1 MIIQPLNEEE
11 SRMQENNDLQFEANY
26 VSTDDDD
33 EMSSGDHALLVNET
47 GLINVR
53 TTNIEVDDSN
63 NDRQYFGTNGAV
75 LVRDENNGSIVLQR
89 NEYSDRSVK
98 RENA

>member
-1 MIIQPLNEEE
+1 M
-11 SRMQENNDLQFEANY
+11 
-26 VSTDDDD
+26 STDDDD

-63 NDRQYFGTNGAV
+63 NRLYFGTNGAV
-75 LVRDENNGSIVLQR
+75 LVRDENNDSMVLQR
-89 NEYSDRSVK
+89 NENSDRSTR